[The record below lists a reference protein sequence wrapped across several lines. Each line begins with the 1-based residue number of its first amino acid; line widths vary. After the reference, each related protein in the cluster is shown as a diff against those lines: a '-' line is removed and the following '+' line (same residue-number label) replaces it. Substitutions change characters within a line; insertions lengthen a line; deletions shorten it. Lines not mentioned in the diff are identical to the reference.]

1 MLPTPVNTGNLPET
15 ARQYATHA
23 KAENTRRAYASD
35 WQHFCDWC
43 QQRALSPLPAKPET
57 VAEYLAQLASTGK
70 RASTITRRASTIA
83 SAHRAAGHRSPTESE
98 LVRVTL
104 QGIRRSLGT
113 APAQKAPLRVDDLR
127 TYVLQLGDSLQAKR
141 DKALL
146 LLGYAGAF
154 RRSELVALNL
164 EDLHFTTQGVRIT
177 IRRSKTD
184 QEAQGMVKAIPYGKN
199 RATCPVRAL
208 QEWLTGARITSG
220 AVFRRIDRWGHVGN
234 RISDQTVALVVK
246 RACKELGLPQALFGA
261 HSLRAGLVTDAYAH
275 DVSEAVI
282 QQQSGHKSVPV
293 LRRYRREA
301 DLFKANVLNALPL

>member
-70 RASTITRRASTIA
+70 RASTIA

-164 EDLHFTTQGVRIT
+164 EDLHFTSQGVRIT

-275 DVSEAVI
+275 DVPEAVI

-301 DLFKANVLNALPL
+301 DLFKSNVLNALPL